1 MDCKPTCFVTT
12 LFAAA
17 VAALLCIAAGCA
29 SAGGNGTAPEFW
41 NRLEQGGTVLI
52 LPHAGPSG
60 RTRSE
65 AEAGADSCGTQNHL
79 SDDDK
84 LKLQNLKNQMRS
96 HDVSIGRVLAS
107 HDCRCIQTAGILFG
121 QAQPWSIVDD
131 NRQIDRKL
139 ADQRRAALL
148 EAVSRWDSDD
158 NVSIVTHQATIREA
172 FGIDMAPA
180 ELLLIEPLGDEGFR
194 IIGRLGPD

>member
-1 MDCKPTCFVTT
+1 M
-12 LFAAA
+12 
-17 VAALLCIAAGCA
+17 
-29 SAGGNGTAPEFW
+29 
-41 NRLEQGGTVLI
+41 LI

-60 RTRSE
+60 RAPSE
-65 AEAGADSCGTQNHL
+65 AEAGSDGCATQNDL

-84 LKLQNLKNQMRS
+84 LKLQNLKNEMRS

-107 HDCRCIQTAGILFG
+107 HDCRCIETAGILFG
-121 QAQPWSIVDD
+121 ETQPWSIVDD
-131 NRQIDRKL
+131 SRQSDLKL

-158 NVSIVTHQATIREA
+158 NLAVITHRTTIREA

-194 IIGRLGPD
+194 VIGRLGPD